1 MFSNSLLGYTSISQW
16 LLFIGIGL
24 CIFGL
29 IEKKERIV
37 LAGQIALLALGVW
50 AAWILLTNQIA
61 VPETTGS
68 TMPKEARVV
77 AYFRGVLLFSAVTV
91 VSLLLQIFR
100 LRFQKVSIYILL
112 FFAMMLF
119 FMVFNIQQMAN

>member
-77 AYFRGVLLFSAVTV
+77 AYFRGVLLFSVVTV